1 MALVPVAGAFG
12 PGAPCGF
19 ALPEAGA
26 DDAFVVGVALVA
38 PAVGFVVGAALTATV
53 AVGPGVPVGP
63 GATLPPGGSPVRVG
77 APLEGNGMGSGSGSG
92 WAVRAFTTTLPTTRI
107 TRSAASSAPHTT
119 YEVRLEL

>member
-19 ALPEAGA
+19 APPEPAPA
-26 DDAFVVGVALVA
+26 DVFVVGAALAA
-38 PAVGFVVGAALTATV
+38 PAGAFAVGAALTATV
-53 AVGPGVPVGP
+53 AVGT

-92 WAVRAFTTTLPTTRI
+92 CWAMTAVTTTLPTTRI

-119 YEVRLEL
+119 YDVRLGC